1 MTLVGKI
8 LVVLIFIM
16 SLVFMSF
23 TVMVYSTHRNWKDL
37 VENPSSGLKARLTQ
51 REQEKRQLENER
63 QEILN
68 KLAYERATRTEAL
81 AVLEV
86 KLSELTA
93 ELARNEE
100 TLRTTQ
106 TQLGEANQ
114 LVSSSLAQKQR
125 LTTEV
130 EKLREEVKGAR
141 EDRDF
146 QVAEVQKLTDK
157 INQSEGQLRRL
168 RDRNNQLTGELGR
181 AQVLL
186 DSNDLDLNAPLDGQP
201 PRLDGVV
208 TAVRQR
214 DLVEVSL
221 GADEGVRRGH
231 KLDIYAGSGA
241 YLGRLEVVET
251 APDRA
256 VGRVVPQYSQGVI
269 RKGDRVATKLL

>member
-23 TVMVYSTHRNWKDL
+23 TLAVYSTHRNWKDL
-37 VENPSSGLKARLTQ
+37 VENPNTGLKARLTQ
-51 REQEKRQLENER
+51 KEQQLRQKENEK
-63 QEILN
+63 QEALN

-100 TLRTTQ
+100 SLRTTQ

-114 LVSSSLAQKQR
+114 VVSSSLAQKQR
-125 LTTEV
+125 LTEEV
-130 EKLREEVKGAR
+130 TKLREEVKGSR

-146 QVAEVQKLTDK
+146 QVAEVQKLTDR

>member
-37 VENPSSGLKARLTQ
+37 VENPSTGLKARLTQ

>member
-23 TVMVYSTHRNWKDL
+23 TLAVYSTHRNWKDL
-37 VENPSSGLKARLTQ
+37 VENPNTGLKARLTQ
-51 REQEKRQLENER
+51 KEQQLRQKENEK
-63 QEILN
+63 QEALN

-100 TLRTTQ
+100 SLRTTQ

-114 LVSSSLAQKQR
+114 VVSSSLAQKQR
-125 LTTEV
+125 LTEEV
-130 EKLREEVKGAR
+130 TKLREEVKGAR

-146 QVAEVQKLTDK
+146 QVAEVQKLTDR
-157 INQSEGQLRRL
+157 INQSQGQLRRL